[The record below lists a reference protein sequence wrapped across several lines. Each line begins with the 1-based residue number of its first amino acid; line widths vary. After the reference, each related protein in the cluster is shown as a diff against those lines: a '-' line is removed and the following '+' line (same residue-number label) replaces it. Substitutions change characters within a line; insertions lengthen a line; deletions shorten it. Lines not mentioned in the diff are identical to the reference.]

1 MKKRISDIF
10 PRPGIQGKL
19 TFIFVLLSSVPLI
32 LLSIYTV
39 QQQIDVK
46 QSENIRDMKSEIKGL
61 KSRTT
66 LFLTKIESEITLVM
80 KSTELRKLLS
90 NLEANTPISSES
102 QSNAEKEFLNIVT
115 DNNFYL
121 KASLLNRRGKEIL
134 SVLNDNRE
142 ASIVPK
148 ELLSKSP
155 KNYYTH
161 AVSEMNPGE
170 IFLSPAE
177 IKSPS
182 TGNFLPIVDFILPI
196 YNKSDQVIAIVTINI
211 RAENL
216 FELLVPADNTPS
228 KKIFIV
234 NGEGFYIF
242 HSEKKNNW
250 NALFTNRS
258 DENIFRDYSKEI
270 ALDILSDRP
279 DTTLYHQGRII
290 QYSSIFSGSKARTDK
305 YFIVE
310 DVSAKVVMPS
320 LEKLKTL
327 FIVLIISV
335 GIFSLFLG
343 YWTARLFL
351 KPIKQLIKGTQII
364 RSGNLDYKLEVSTR
378 DEIQDLIN
386 NFNQLVLE
394 WKNKQ
399 LLEKENRKLSQSVEQ
414 SPISIIIT
422 DENLTLEYIN
432 PKVSE
437 ITGYSP
443 EEIKNSKLT
452 VFQQGL
458 LPFEIEHD
466 LLNTLKDGKAWKGE
480 IRNTKKNGD
489 QFWEYATVSPL
500 VDDKRK
506 VTNFLIIKEDITDRK
521 KMIEELIVAKNKAEV
536 AAKLKSEFLN
546 QMSHE
551 IRTPLN
557 IINGASSILEEEL
570 LTDANQE
577 LQKFFESMKA
587 GSARIIR
594 TIESILLISELKS
607 GTYET
612 TIRTLDLHQTLLPYM
627 AMTGDKLSRQTAI
640 TFNMENIT
648 ESLLVKADEHSL
660 QQIAN
665 HLLDNAFKYTP
676 KGEVTVNVDRADN
689 DIFISVSDTG
699 IGMTAE
705 FLSDIF
711 NPFTQEDQSINR
723 PYEGNGLGL
732 ALIQE
737 FCKVNN
743 ILLQVESTKNQG
755 SIFTLTLKAVDV

>member
-1 MKKRISDIF
+1 MKNPIKGLL
-10 PRPGIQGKL
+10 PALGIQGKL

-46 QSENIRDMKSEIKGL
+46 QSENIRDMQSEIKGL

-80 KSTELRKLLS
+80 KSTELKKLLA
-90 NLEANTPISSES
+90 NLDDNATISSES

-115 DNNFYL
+115 ENNFYL
-121 KASLLNRRGKEIL
+121 KASLLNKRGKEIL
-134 SVLNDNRE
+134 SVLNDNRKAE
-142 ASIVPK
+142 IVPK
-148 ELLSKSP
+148 EQLSKSP

-161 AVSEMNPGE
+161 AVSELNPGE

-196 YNKSDQVIAIVTINI
+196 YNKSEQVVAIVTVNI

-250 NALFTNRS
+250 NSLFTNRS
-258 DENIFRDYSKEI
+258 DENIFHDYSKEI
-270 ALDILSDRP
+270 ALNILSDKP
-279 DTTLYHQGRII
+279 DTTLYYQGRII
-290 QYSSIFSGSKARTDK
+290 QYSPIFSGSKARTDK
-305 YFIVE
+305 YFIVD
-310 DVSAKVVMPS
+310 DVSAKVVMPA

-327 FIVLIISV
+327 FIILIISF
-335 GIFSLFLG
+335 GLLSLFLG

-351 KPIKQLIKGTQII
+351 RPIKQLIKGTQII
-364 RSGNLDYKLEVSTR
+364 RSGNLDYKLEITTR
-378 DEIQDLIN
+378 DEIQDLIS

-422 DENLTLEYIN
+422 DPAFTLEYIN

-437 ITGYSP
+437 ITGYP
-443 EEIKNSKLT
+443 TDEIKSSRLT
-452 VFQQGL
+452 LFSEGL
-458 LPFEIEHD
+458 LPAEAEHNI
-466 LLNTLKDGKAWKGE
+466 LASLRLGNAWKGE
-480 IRNTKKNGD
+480 IRNTKKNGEHI
-489 QFWEYATVSPL
+489 WEYATVSPL
-500 VDDKRK
+500 VDDERNI
-506 VTNFLIIKEDITDRK
+506 TNYLIIKEDITDRK

-557 IINGASSILEEEL
+557 IINGAASILEDEL
-570 LTDANQE
+570 LTSADQE
-577 LQKFFESMKA
+577 LKKFFDSMKA

-594 TIESILLISELKS
+594 TIESILLMSELKS
-607 GTYET
+607 GSYEMNM
-612 TIRTLDLHQTLLPYM
+612 RLLNLQDELIPFLSK
-627 AMTGDKLSRQTAI
+627 TGDKLSRNSSILFNLI
-640 TFNMENIT
+640 TVDEA
-648 ESLLVKADEHSL
+648 LWVKADEYSL
-660 QQIAN
+660 QQIVT
-665 HLLDNAFKYTP
+665 HLLDNAFKYTQT
-676 KGEVTVNVDRADN
+676 GEVSVRVAKTAQNIVLT
-689 DIFISVSDTG
+689 VSDTG
-699 IGMTAE
+699 IGMTEE
-705 FLSDIF
+705 FLRNIF
-711 NPFTQEDQSINR
+711 NPFTQEDQSLNR

-737 FCKVNN
+737 FCKVNA
-743 ILLQVESTKNQG
+743 ISLQVDSVKNQG
-755 SIFTLTLKAVDV
+755 TTFTLTFKTATG